1 MTTGQT
7 QNGASEEQTDDTA
20 LPPAEFARGEQPL
33 AGLRVLELGAL
44 IAGPFATRLLAE
56 FGAEVIKV
64 EAPNAPDPL
73 RTWRYVDPRT
83 GTSLWWALQA
93 RNKRLITLDL
103 KHPDGL
109 ALAKRLAAECD
120 IVVENF
126 RPGLL
131 ERLGLGWETLHA
143 LNPRLI
149 LVRVSGY
156 GQTGAARD
164 KPGFGSV
171 GEAMG
176 GIRGITGEPG
186 ERPVRPNISLGDSVA
201 GLYAVIGTL
210 LAVHARDVRGTGVG
224 QIVDVALYESVFS
237 LMESMLPEY
246 DIAGI
251 VRERSGSAL
260 PGIVPSNTYRTA
272 DESYVVIGGN
282 SDPIFRRLMAAI
294 GHPALADDPRYR
306 TNTDRAG
313 HAAAL
318 DGLIEDWTS
327 ARTAQECMTA
337 LDAAGVPVGLIFS
350 IADIVGDPQYREREM
365 ILEADLDGI
374 GPVKMPGL
382 VPKLSATPGAVV
394 WYGSVPGTHNDAVYG
409 DLLGLDADEIARLT
423 RDGVI

>member
-1 MTTGQT
+1 MG
-7 QNGASEEQTDDTA
+7 DDTPQEGPQA
-20 LPPAEFARGEQPL
+20 RPHEFARGAQPL
-33 AGLRVLELGAL
+33 AGLRVLELGTL
-44 IAGPFATRLLAE
+44 IAGSFATRLMAE
-56 FGAEVIKV
+56 FGAEVLKV

-73 RTWRYVDPRT
+73 RSWRYVDPRT
-83 GTSLWWALQA
+83 GTSIWWAVQA
-93 RNKRLITLDL
+93 RNKQLITLDL

-109 ALAKRLAAECD
+109 ALAKRLIAECD

-131 ERLGLGWETLHA
+131 ERLGLGWDVLHA

-156 GQTGAARD
+156 GQTGPAHD
-164 KPGFGSV
+164 KPGFGTI

-176 GIRGITGEPG
+176 GIRYITGEPDG
-186 ERPVRPNISLGDSVA
+186 PPVRSGVSFGDSLA
-201 GLYAVIGTL
+201 ALYAVVGAL
-210 LAVHARDVRGTGVG
+210 MAVYARDVRGLGVG
-224 QIVDVALYESVFS
+224 QVVDVALYEAVFS
-237 LMESMLPEY
+237 LMESMLPEF
-246 DIAGI
+246 DVAGI
-251 VRERSGSAL
+251 VRERTGSAL
-260 PGIVPSNTYRTA
+260 PGIVPSNTYRTG

-318 DGLIEDWTS
+318 DALIEDWTRN
-327 ARTAQECMTA
+327 RTARECMA
-337 LDAAGVPVGLIFS
+337 ILDAANVPVGLIYS
-350 IADIVGDPQYREREM
+350 VADIVADPQYAAREM
-365 ILEADLDGI
+365 ILEAEIDGI

-394 WYGSVPGTHNDAVYG
+394 WYGGAPGAHNDAVYG
-409 DLLGLDADEIARLT
+409 DLLGLDAAERARLA
-423 RDGVI
+423 REGVI